1 MFSVVQRAGFDA
13 VGFMID
19 CPSAAKADRA
29 SYIAAIEEFIAAYPG
44 AGATAKSPT
53 RAAVIC
59 SLPESL
65 DAKTREMCLAAGVV
79 PLQGQRQALEA
90 LDLAASVGE
99 AWASG
104 ARVELRTPARQP
116 DELDSVRRAGVTRA
130 PGGSHVIG
138 DDAAGRGSST
148 SPSHAASA
156 PAVARPPTV
165 GSIGCRRTV
174 GYPGP
179 ARPRARPNAQ

>member
-1 MFSVVQRAGFDA
+1 MFAVVQPAGFDA

-19 CPSAAKADRA
+19 CPSAVKADPA

-44 AGATAKSPT
+44 APT
-53 RAAVIC
+53 RGAVIC

-104 ARVELRTPARQP
+104 AQVELRRPGTPRSEEHTS
-116 DELDSVRRAGVTRA
+116 ELQSR
-130 PGGSHVIG
+130 
-138 DDAAGRGSST
+138 
-148 SPSHAASA
+148 
-156 PAVARPPTV
+156 
-165 GSIGCRRTV
+165 
-174 GYPGP
+174 
-179 ARPRARPNAQ
+179 